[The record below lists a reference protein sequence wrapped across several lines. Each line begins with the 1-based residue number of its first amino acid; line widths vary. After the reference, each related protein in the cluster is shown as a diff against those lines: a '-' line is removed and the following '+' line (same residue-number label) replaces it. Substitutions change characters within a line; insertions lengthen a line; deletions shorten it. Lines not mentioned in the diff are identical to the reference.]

1 MTIVVRRAVSHGWG
15 YDFNYTL
22 SHSIDNGSASETGS
36 QTLNLTGALQDAF
49 NANGFRGP
57 SDFDM
62 RHLITADAVVEL
74 PVGKNKMFL
83 GSSPRW
89 LDAIVGGWQVTTL
102 ISVRTGTPLNV
113 IDSGVYN
120 VNYETSSY
128 SILAPGA
135 TLPANHFA
143 FDNNGNPS
151 IFTNT
156 SAVNAFVGSYPGAV
170 GTRGIVRG
178 PGFFN
183 TDLAIGK
190 TFRLPKEGHRVQ
202 VRGEAFNAFNHVNFS
217 NPSSV
222 SLASPTTFGEIT
234 STANNARVMQF
245 ALRYEF

>member
-1 MTIVVRRAVSHGWG
+1 
-15 YDFNYTL
+15 
-22 SHSIDNGSASETGS
+22 
-36 QTLNLTGALQDAF
+36 
-49 NANGFRGP
+49 
-57 SDFDM
+57 
-62 RHLITADAVVEL
+62 VVEL
-74 PVGKNKMFL
+74 PVGKGKAFL
-83 GSSPRW
+83 KSAPGW
-89 LDAIVGGWQVTTL
+89 LDAMVGGWQVTTL
-102 ISVRTGTPLNV
+102 MSIRTGTPLNV
-113 IDSGVYN
+113 VDSGVYN

-135 TLPANHFA
+135 KLPVNHFA

-170 GTRGIVRG
+170 GSRGLVRG

-183 TDLAIGK
+183 TDFAVGK
-190 TFRLPKEGHRVQ
+190 YFRLPMEGHRLQ
-202 VRGEAFNAFNHVNFS
+202 VRAEAFNAFNHVNFA
-217 NPSSV
+217 NPTSV